1 MSEKLRIGTRDSML
15 AMAQAKSV
23 ASLLKITD
31 AAPEIEIVT
40 LKTSGDRAK
49 AKPVAGATGVFTKEI
64 EKALLRGRIDL
75 AVHSMKDLPTT
86 LPGGLCIGAVPG
98 RLNPLDVLVARDGKR
113 LDELKPGATV
123 GTGSPR
129 RRAQILARRADL
141 QVVPLRGNLDTRL
154 RKVHEGEIDCAVVA
168 MAGMMRLGRASE
180 ASEILMGEVMLP
192 APGQGALAVEARS
205 DDRRV
210 LEIVRAIN
218 HPDSLNEV
226 TAERALLRATGAGCR
241 TPLGALA
248 RYGPVWARTD
258 GGRLVLKAV
267 VLDADGRRWCAVW
280 QDGVPSEAEEI
291 GKRAAEILIEKG
303 AGELIKSARAG
314 TKE

>member
-1 MSEKLRIGTRDSML
+1 MRIGTRGSTL
-15 AMAQAKSV
+15 ALAQAKSV
-23 ASLLKITD
+23 ASLLKKAG
-31 AAPEIEIVT
+31 AASEIEIVT
-40 LKTSGDRAK
+40 IKTSGDRAK
-49 AKPVAGATGVFTKEI
+49 TKPAATATGVFTKEI
-64 EKALLRGRIDL
+64 EKALLRGKVDL

-86 LPGGLCIGAVPG
+86 LAEGLCIGAVPE
-98 RLNPLDVLVARDGKR
+98 RLNPLDVLVARDGSKFE
-113 LDELKPGATV
+113 ELKPGATA

-129 RRAQILARRADL
+129 RRAQILACRADL
-141 QVVPLRGNLDTRL
+141 RVVPLRGNLDTRL
-154 RKVHEGEIDCAVVA
+154 RKVSEGEIDCAVVA
-168 MAGMMRLGRASE
+168 MAGLMRLGRASE
-180 ASEILMGEVMLP
+180 ASEILIGEIMLP

-205 DDRRV
+205 DDGRV

-248 RYGPVWARTD
+248 RID

-267 VLDADGRRWCAVW
+267 VLGADGKRRCAAR
-280 QDGVPSEAEEI
+280 QEGVPSDAEEI
-291 GKRAAEILIEKG
+291 GRRAAEILIEEG
-303 AGELIKSARAG
+303 AGELMKSARAG

>member
-1 MSEKLRIGTRDSML
+1 MSNKLRIGTRGSTL
-15 AMAQAKSV
+15 ALAQAKSI
-23 ASLLKITD
+23 ASLLKKAG
-31 AAPEIEIVT
+31 AASEIEIVT
-40 LKTSGDRAK
+40 IKTSGDRAK
-49 AKPVAGATGVFTKEI
+49 AKPAATGVFTKEI

-86 LPGGLCIGAVPG
+86 LAEGLCIGAVPG
-98 RLNPLDVLVARDGKR
+98 RLNPLDVLVARDGGR
-113 LDELKPGATV
+113 LDELKPGATA

-141 QVVPLRGNLDTRL
+141 RVVPLRGNLDTRL
-154 RKVHEGEIDCAVVA
+154 RKVSEGEIDCAVVA
-168 MAGMMRLGRASE
+168 MAGLMRLGRASE
-180 ASEILMGEVMLP
+180 ASEILIGEFMLP

-205 DDRRV
+205 DDGHV

-241 TPLGALA
+241 APLGALA
-248 RYGPVWARTD
+248 RID

-267 VLDADGRRWCAVW
+267 VLDADGKRWCAVR
-280 QDGVPSEAEEI
+280 QEGVPSDAEEI
-291 GKRAAEILIEKG
+291 GRRAAEILIEKG